1 MSTKANCYLIGGTR
15 VLTQC
20 GTRLLDAGVTI
31 EGVLSRDPA
40 VVAWADAQGVPV
52 HDPSGDL
59 MALLSERP
67 FDYLFSMVNFRILP
81 GAVLDLP
88 KIAAIN
94 FHDGPLPRYS
104 GSHVPAWALY
114 EGAPRHAATWHLMT
128 EAVDAGGVLVERW
141 FPVRDHATALS
152 LTYEA
157 AETGI
162 ELFADLVP
170 HVARRTLPEIL
181 DTSGRER
188 RFYRRSARMAGG
200 GVIHAG
206 TTAAEAVRLVRA
218 LDHGSFPNPLGVP
231 ALITEQGAVYTRQ
244 ARLIPRDETRT
255 ATTVLSVTTTAIT
268 LAAPDADLVLSD
280 WLAVD
285 GSTLS
290 GQAAAQRLGIAPGAA
305 LPPVSEDRL
314 ADIADAQKRLRPHEP
329 WWRARLEDVRPVP
342 LAADDFSA
350 ATAHY
355 GHYELAYLP
364 ASRDESVAVFRAFL
378 AAVAERAG
386 EDVFDFAWSPSAA
399 RDLAERTHGLTAARF
414 PVRYDGGTA
423 RSLRE
428 SLDEAAA
435 RHGYTGDLEVRLG
448 LAGRPLG
455 TDEPSFTRVMVLE
468 RDPGEEASADPHTE
482 IALLCLSDGPPTI
495 FVRETAMGEDE
506 ALAFVE
512 RVEDLA
518 MAALLQGDEPPTE
531 ATDSTRSTDSAGPAD
546 SSRSTDTAST
556 ESPSTEPSA
565 DAALSAGEPTED
577 SAGTAD
583 EQTGGPTV
591 LDLFAAAAAERP
603 GAVAVR
609 AGNRTLDYADL
620 DRWADAVAARLHDE
634 GIEQGAVVGVL
645 LERGTALLPAMLGIL
660 RAGASFLPL
669 DPGYPVDRL
678 RRYVDVSRCELILTD
693 ARTHALGASLGL
705 ARQVPEADGAAQAV
719 PPRVTD
725 GDLAYTL
732 FTSGSTGDPKGV
744 EIGHGALADFL
755 TAIGERLGV
764 TADDTVL
771 AHTTVAFDISLLE
784 LLLPLTVGATVV
796 LASRETAADPYRL
809 AELASGVSVAQA
821 TPSLWRLLLGTGWTP
836 HAELT
841 VLSGGEALS
850 PATAERLHEPARA
863 LWNLYGPTE
872 ATIWA
877 AAHRVESVGSFLPL
891 GEPLR
896 HMELHVLDQDLN
908 PCEPGST
915 GELYLSG
922 TGLARGYAGRQD
934 LTREVFVDHPVTG
947 TRLYRTGDE
956 VRLHEADAVEWLG
969 RSDAQVKVRGHRI
982 EPAEIERVLER
993 VDGVTAAV
1001 VVAARFEGRGELR
1014 LTAYLV
1020 GDAMPGKSRLD
1031 ALVGAALPAY
1041 MVPDAYVN
1049 LDALPLTD
1057 NGKVAR
1063 ARLPLPTRDTILRS
1077 GEEPEPVAATTSPEA
1092 APLTAA
1098 EPEPAA
1104 VTPAAQP
1111 ADATT
1116 VEDTAGSEATAD
1128 SAMTEEALARSV
1140 ARVFAATLDHSG
1152 FDVHANFFDLGG
1164 DSVNVTIAAARLS
1177 SELGASVTAPSI
1189 FASGTP
1195 VKLARLLG
1203 AEGVVPLRD
1212 AETARETAT
1221 APAAGTAP
1229 AEAYAAAETA
1239 AERAVPAPTAADASA
1254 PPAAP
1259 VTADT
1264 SAAPS
1269 ATLPTATPSTTL
1281 PTPTPSDAI
1290 SARTAADGALAV
1302 IGMACRFPG
1311 AGTPDELWQNLVA
1324 GVSSIGAAPEGKR
1337 GWAHLWSEAGADD
1350 VRMGWVEGVEHFD
1363 AARFGLTDR
1372 EARRMDPLQRMLLSV
1387 TSEAMES
1394 AGRDHHSL
1402 GASTGVFVGAIASDF
1417 PEIVARSI
1425 GHSDPHV
1432 ATGTAPS
1439 MVANRL
1445 SHVFDWSGPSFAVD
1459 TACSSSLVALHEA
1472 AMHLRAGEVD
1482 AAVVAAANLVL
1493 TPAKTRSF
1501 TRNGMLSPQG
1511 ACRAFDDAAD
1521 GYVRGEGAGAL
1532 ILKRLS
1538 DAERDGDPVLAV
1550 IRGTAVNHTGGSAGF
1565 LTAPSRPAQEAV
1577 LRRALARSGR
1587 TAADIGYVEAHG
1599 TGTQLGDLIELE
1611 ALHAVLG
1618 EPAGRTPV
1626 AVGSVKTN
1634 LGHLEPAA
1642 GIAGLIKTVLALQ
1655 AAHIPPSLN
1664 YETPNRSFDFDA
1676 SPLYVADR
1684 LLPWGPGPRVAGVSS
1699 FGFGGA
1705 NAHVVVEAAPGT
1717 EQGGTDSGPQ
1727 LLVLSAG
1734 SDDALRTLARRLV
1747 LMLRSAYCPSL
1758 EALAEASRL
1767 RPAGVHRLAC
1777 VADSAEQLQDKLQ
1790 LFLAGVEEV
1799 RSLHVGIASTAGRPH
1814 GLPTAAPASRGELAV
1829 AAQAFVAGTDLA
1841 AGPRRRAGVRFPTA
1855 PHAEK
1860 YLWLEPAQE
1869 QTPPPA
1875 PARTRST
1882 WTEHPEAAEHLVLGR
1897 PTLPGAGYPAKVAD
1911 FLGRDRFGLRDL
1923 TFRAAV
1929 EAPAT
1934 LTAARDGDALA
1945 FRDGSGALVCTAT
1958 LTAPE
1963 QPALAVPPAAHRFTE
1978 VGLDAMYA
1986 AFARSGL
1993 DYGTGFRTVTSL
2005 SVAPGEAVGVLRGD
2019 TAGTVDA
2026 RLLDG
2031 AFQIALAACGA
2042 QGLYVPFT
2050 VERLTVLGRLPATA
2064 RVYARRDRDAG
2075 PDSGLLTAS
2084 LVVLDGDEPVLEARG
2099 ITWKRLSSAPS
2110 GPGAAAD
2117 TGPGHRPAP
2126 VAPPAPVPAQA
2137 PMRTPA
2143 AVPTS
2148 NGHLPGGRPGRSLES
2163 ALTDWV
2169 AAALELDAAELETDR
2184 PLQEQGLD
2192 SMLAVSLAQDIR
2204 ARLGVDIPVTLVLEV
2219 GTVDRLA
2226 EELRDEYGVTAPP
2239 ADATGL
2245 PADASTGGPEGT
2257 GGPAEEPT
2265 DPPALAPASS
2275 PAPAPDVAASSA
2287 PAPEVTAS
2295 SARTVLPAAPAAA
2308 DADTHDIAVIGI
2320 DGVFPNAANLEE
2332 LWRVLAEGEDCLT
2345 EVPASRWDIDAHYGT
2360 DGAPGTVYLRRAGF
2374 VDGLTDFDPG
2384 FFRLS
2389 PAEAEWIDPQQRHL
2403 VQSAWRAM
2411 EDAGL
2416 AGRPQPATG
2425 VFVGASY
2432 QHYRDTVVGD
2442 VVQTP
2447 AGLGNHNAILA
2458 NRVSFFLDLHGP
2470 SMTIDTLCSSSLV
2483 ALHTAVR
2490 SIRAGEC
2497 DQAVVAGVHLG
2508 MSPQYFQLGSRLR
2521 SFSPSNALRPFDAG
2535 ADGFVPGEGVVTV
2548 VLKPLGAALRDGDRV
2563 RGVVKGSAV
2572 NHGGRTSGLTVPSSA
2587 AQQAVISAALVDA
2600 GVSVESIGL
2609 VEAHGTGT
2617 SLGDP
2622 IEVEGLTRAWRG
2634 LTSRSQF
2641 CALGSLKGNV
2651 GHLEP
2656 AAGLA
2661 GLVKVLLSMERGVV
2675 PPSLHVVRPNDHIR
2689 FEGTPFF
2696 LADRV
2701 SEWPRPVDGPRR
2713 GAVSAFGMG
2722 GVNAH
2727 VILEEAPEA
2736 PVREVVGQE
2745 SFLVRVDAADETSVR
2760 ALADAYAD
2768 RLAEVDD
2775 DRLGDFAYTANTGRA
2790 EHRFGTVVTGGDT
2803 GELAV
2808 ALRDIASGASPVT
2821 RRSGRKSAP
2830 VVFMLTGQGSQ
2841 YAGMGQGLYRTE
2853 PVFRA
2858 ALDECASLL
2867 AGHLDVPLTD
2877 LLFGTSAHLLDST
2890 RYAQVGIVSVQ
2901 VALVRWLESLGVRPD
2916 VVVGHSLGELSA
2928 GWAAGVVGLEDLL
2941 RLAVVRGQL
2950 MESQPGEGAMAAVH
2964 GDAAAVVEALKVFP
2978 GVEVAA
2984 FNSPR
2989 VVTVSGPMDAVAR
3002 FRAESGLRS
3011 QPLVVSHAFHSAL
3024 MEGAVAPFA
3033 EAVSGV
3039 EWSAPRVAFASTVS
3053 GGWHT
3058 PESVKDAGLW
3068 ARGIREPVR
3077 FSEAVGLV
3085 SGVGAGVVW
3094 EIGAQPQLTS
3104 LARASWSGDEPLW
3117 LSTLRRDRV
3126 DQAEVYAAVASY
3138 AGSGSGS
3145 LDWAGVHAGK
3155 GHRTMTL
3162 PTYPFNRQDLVAPP
3176 ARGERVTRTA
3186 PTVGHPLFDRHY
3198 EHRSE
3203 GQ

>member
-1 MSTKANCYLIGGTR
+1 MNANCYLIGGTR

-20 GTRLLDAGVTI
+20 GARLLDAGVTI
-31 EGVLSRDPA
+31 EGVLSDDPA
-40 VVAWADAQGVPV
+40 VVAWAGAHDVPV
-52 HDPSGDL
+52 HDPAGDL
-59 MALLSERP
+59 TALLSERP

-128 EAVDAGGVLVERW
+128 EAVDAGGVLLERW

-170 HVARRTLPEIL
+170 HVARRTLPEVL

-200 GVIHAG
+200 GVIHSG
-206 TTAAEAVRLVRA
+206 TTAAEAARLVKA
-218 LDHGSFPNPLGVP
+218 LDYGSFPNPLGVA
-231 ALITEQGAVYTRQ
+231 ALVTEQGAVYTRQ

-255 ATTVLSVTTTAIT
+255 ETTVLSVTTTAIT

-280 WLAVD
+280 WRAVD

-290 GQAAAQRLGIAPGAA
+290 GQAAAQRLGIAPGAP
-305 LPPVSEDRL
+305 LPAVSEERL
-314 ADIADAQKRLRPHEP
+314 AGIADAQKLLRPHEP
-329 WWRARLEDVRPVP
+329 WWRARLEDVRPAP

-355 GHYELAYLP
+355 GHYELAYVP
-364 ASRDESVAVFRAFL
+364 ASREESVAVFRAFL
-378 AAVAERAG
+378 AAVAERVG
-386 EDVFDFAWSPSAA
+386 EEVFDFAWSPSGA
-399 RDLAERTHGLTAARF
+399 RVLAERTHGLTAARF

-423 RSLRE
+423 RTLRE
-428 SLDEAAA
+428 RLDEAAA

-455 TDEPSFTRVMVLE
+455 ADEPSFTRVMVLE
-468 RDPGEEASADPHTE
+468 RAPGEEASADPHTE
-482 IALLCLSDGPPTI
+482 IALLCLTDGPPTI
-495 FVRETAMGEDE
+495 FVRETAMAEEE
-506 ALAFVE
+506 ALDFVE

-518 MAALLQGDEPPTE
+518 MAALLQGDEPPTGSTASAE
-531 ATDSTRSTDSAGPAD
+531 AAD
-546 SSRSTDTAST
+546 SGAETV
-556 ESPSTEPSA
+556 
-565 DAALSAGEPTED
+565 GELVE
-577 SAGTAD
+577 
-583 EQTGGPTV
+583 ETGRPTV

-609 AGNRTLDYADL
+609 AGNRTLDYAGL
-620 DRWADAVAARLHDE
+620 DGWADAVAARLHDE
-634 GIEQGAVVGVL
+634 GIERGSVVGVL
-645 LERGTALLPAMLGIL
+645 LERDTPLLPAMLGIL

-678 RRYVDVSRCELILTD
+678 RRYVDVSDCELILTD
-693 ARTHALGASLGL
+693 ARTHDLGASLGP
-705 ARQVPEADGAAQAV
+705 ARRVPEPDGAAQAV
-719 PPRVTD
+719 PPRVTAA
-725 GDLAYTL
+725 DLAYTL

-755 TAIGERLGV
+755 TGIGGRLGV

-809 AELASGVSVAQA
+809 AELASRVSVAQA

-836 HAELT
+836 HASLT

-877 AAHRVESVGSFLPL
+877 AAHRVESVGTFLPL
-891 GEPLR
+891 GEPLP
-896 HMELHVLDQDLN
+896 HMELHVLDEELN
-908 PCEPGST
+908 PCAAGST

-922 TGLARGYAGRQD
+922 TGLARGYAGRPD
-934 LTREVFVDHPVTG
+934 LTREVFVDHPATG

-956 VRLHEADAVEWLG
+956 VRLHADGAVEWLG
-969 RSDAQVKVRGHRI
+969 RTDAQVKVRGHRI

-993 VDGVTAAV
+993 IDGVTAAV
-1001 VVAARFEGRGELR
+1001 VVAARFEGRGEPR

-1020 GDAMPGKSRLD
+1020 GDAVPGKSRLD

-1041 MVPDAYVN
+1041 MVPDAYVD
-1049 LDALPLTD
+1049 LDVLPLTD

-1063 ARLPLPTRDTILRS
+1063 AKLPLPTRDTILRS
-1077 GEEPEPVAATTSPEA
+1077 GEEPESGAAPEA
-1092 APLTAA
+1092 GPESAPEKAAAPEPATAA
-1098 EPEPAA
+1098 EPAA
-1104 VTPAAQP
+1104 APVAE
-1111 ADATT
+1111 ATT
-1116 VEDTAGSEATAD
+1116 ESAGATETVESAGTVE
-1128 SAMTEEALARSV
+1128 SAETGMTEEALARTI
-1140 ARVFAATLDHSG
+1140 ARVFAATLDHPG

-1164 DSVNVTIAAARLS
+1164 DSVNVTVAAARLGD
-1177 SELGASVTAPSI
+1177 ELGASVTAPAI

-1212 AETARETAT
+1212 QETETAVETAPVAAEAAAAPAASAPATPVTPAARST
-1221 APAAGTAP
+1221 APATPSAAP
-1229 AEAYAAAETA
+1229 
-1239 AERAVPAPTAADASA
+1239 VPAPAAAR
-1254 PPAAP
+1254 PA
-1259 VTADT
+1259 D
-1264 SAAPS
+1264 
-1269 ATLPTATPSTTL
+1269 
-1281 PTPTPSDAI
+1281 
-1290 SARTAADGALAV
+1290 DGALAV

-1311 AGTPDELWQNLVA
+1311 ASTPDELWQNLVA
-1324 GVSSIGAAPEGKR
+1324 GVSSIGDAPEGKR

-1350 VRMGWVEGVEHFD
+1350 VRMGWVDGVEYFD

-1372 EARRMDPLQRMLLSV
+1372 EARRMDPLQRILLSV
-1387 TSEAMES
+1387 TAEAMDS
-1394 AGRDHHSL
+1394 CGRDHTSL
-1402 GASTGVFVGAIASDF
+1402 GAATGVFVGAIASDF

-1587 TAADIGYVEAHG
+1587 SAADIGYVEAHG

-1618 EPAGRTPV
+1618 EPVGRAPV

-1634 LGHLEPAA
+1634 IGHLEPAA

-1664 YETPNRSFDFDA
+1664 YETPNRSFDFDG
-1676 SPLYVADR
+1676 SPLFVADR

-1734 SDDALRTLARRLV
+1734 SEDALRTLARRLV

-1790 LFLAGVEEV
+1790 LFLAGVEDV
-1799 RSLHVGIASTAGRPH
+1799 RSLHVGVASTAARPY
-1814 GLPTAAPASRGELAV
+1814 GLPTAAPADRGELA
-1829 AAQAFVAGTDLA
+1829 AAARAFVAGADLA
-1841 AGPRRRAGVRFPTA
+1841 SEPRRRAGVRFPTA

-1860 YLWLEPAQE
+1860 YLWLEPAQ
-1869 QTPPPA
+1869 QQPAPA

-1882 WTEHPEAAEHLVLGR
+1882 WTDHPEAAEHLVLGR

-1911 FLGRDRFGLRDL
+1911 FLGQDRFGLRDL

-1963 QPALAVPPAAHRFTE
+1963 RPALAAPPAAHGFTE

-1993 DYGTGFRTVTSL
+1993 DYGSGFRTVASL
-2005 SVAPGEAVGVLRGD
+2005 SVAPGSGEAVGVLRGD
-2019 TAGTVDA
+2019 AAGIVDA

-2031 AFQIALAACGA
+2031 AFQVALAACGA

-2064 RVYARRDRDAG
+2064 RVYARRDRDSG
-2075 PDSGLLTAS
+2075 PGSGLLTAS

-2099 ITWKRLSSAPS
+2099 ITWKRLSAAPS
-2110 GPGAAAD
+2110 GPGAAGD
-2117 TGPGHRPAP
+2117 TGHGHRPAP
-2126 VAPPAPVPAQA
+2126 AAPTAPAPAPVRASAPAPVPAA
-2137 PMRTPA
+2137 
-2143 AVPTS
+2143 
-2148 NGHLPGGRPGRSLES
+2148 NGHLPGSRPGRALEA
-2163 ALTDWV
+2163 ALAEWV

-2245 PADASTGGPEGT
+2245 PAGADAGGPG
-2257 GGPAEEPT
+2257 GGPAHVPAP
-2265 DPPALAPASS
+2265 DPAPAAAPAPALAAVPTGA
-2275 PAPAPDVAASSA
+2275 PAPAPGPAAA
-2287 PAPEVTAS
+2287 PAALAAV
-2295 SARTVLPAAPAAA
+2295 PAAPEAA
-2308 DADTHDIAVIGI
+2308 DADTHDIAVIGV
-2320 DGVFPNAANLEE
+2320 DGVFPNAGSTDE
-2332 LWRVLAEGEDCLT
+2332 LWRVLVEGEDCLT
-2345 EVPASRWDIDAHYGT
+2345 EVPASRWDIDAYYGT

-2374 VDGLTDFDPG
+2374 VEGLTDFDPG

-2403 VQSAWRAM
+2403 VQSAWRAL

-2416 AGRPQPATG
+2416 AGRTQPATG

-2490 SIRAGEC
+2490 SMRAGEC
-2497 DQAVVAGVHLG
+2497 EQAVVAGVHLG

-2521 SFSPSNALRPFDAG
+2521 SFSPSNALRPFDSG

-2548 VLKPLGAALRDGDRV
+2548 VLKPLRAALRDG
-2563 RGVVKGSAV
+2563 
-2572 NHGGRTSGLTVPSSA
+2572 
-2587 AQQAVISAALVDA
+2587 
-2600 GVSVESIGL
+2600 
-2609 VEAHGTGT
+2609 
-2617 SLGDP
+2617 
-2622 IEVEGLTRAWRG
+2622 
-2634 LTSRSQF
+2634 
-2641 CALGSLKGNV
+2641 
-2651 GHLEP
+2651 
-2656 AAGLA
+2656 
-2661 GLVKVLLSMERGVV
+2661 
-2675 PPSLHVVRPNDHIR
+2675 
-2689 FEGTPFF
+2689 
-2696 LADRV
+2696 
-2701 SEWPRPVDGPRR
+2701 
-2713 GAVSAFGMG
+2713 
-2722 GVNAH
+2722 
-2727 VILEEAPEA
+2727 
-2736 PVREVVGQE
+2736 
-2745 SFLVRVDAADETSVR
+2745 
-2760 ALADAYAD
+2760 
-2768 RLAEVDD
+2768 
-2775 DRLGDFAYTANTGRA
+2775 
-2790 EHRFGTVVTGGDT
+2790 
-2803 GELAV
+2803 
-2808 ALRDIASGASPVT
+2808 
-2821 RRSGRKSAP
+2821 
-2830 VVFMLTGQGSQ
+2830 
-2841 YAGMGQGLYRTE
+2841 
-2853 PVFRA
+2853 
-2858 ALDECASLL
+2858 
-2867 AGHLDVPLTD
+2867 
-2877 LLFGTSAHLLDST
+2877 
-2890 RYAQVGIVSVQ
+2890 
-2901 VALVRWLESLGVRPD
+2901 
-2916 VVVGHSLGELSA
+2916 
-2928 GWAAGVVGLEDLL
+2928 
-2941 RLAVVRGQL
+2941 
-2950 MESQPGEGAMAAVH
+2950 
-2964 GDAAAVVEALKVFP
+2964 
-2978 GVEVAA
+2978 
-2984 FNSPR
+2984 
-2989 VVTVSGPMDAVAR
+2989 
-3002 FRAESGLRS
+3002 
-3011 QPLVVSHAFHSAL
+3011 
-3024 MEGAVAPFA
+3024 
-3033 EAVSGV
+3033 
-3039 EWSAPRVAFASTVS
+3039 
-3053 GGWHT
+3053 
-3058 PESVKDAGLW
+3058 
-3068 ARGIREPVR
+3068 
-3077 FSEAVGLV
+3077 
-3085 SGVGAGVVW
+3085 
-3094 EIGAQPQLTS
+3094 
-3104 LARASWSGDEPLW
+3104 
-3117 LSTLRRDRV
+3117 
-3126 DQAEVYAAVASY
+3126 
-3138 AGSGSGS
+3138 
-3145 LDWAGVHAGK
+3145 
-3155 GHRTMTL
+3155 
-3162 PTYPFNRQDLVAPP
+3162 
-3176 ARGERVTRTA
+3176 
-3186 PTVGHPLFDRHY
+3186 
-3198 EHRSE
+3198 
-3203 GQ
+3203 

>member
-20 GTRLLDAGVTI
+20 ATRLLDAGVTI

-59 MALLSERP
+59 VALLSERP

-81 GAVLDLP
+81 GAVLGLP

-128 EAVDAGGVLVERW
+128 EAVDAGGVLLERW

-231 ALITEQGAVYTRQ
+231 ALVTEQGAVYTRQ

-280 WLAVD
+280 WRAVD

-386 EDVFDFAWSPSAA
+386 EEVFDFAWSPSAA

-428 SLDEAAA
+428 RLDEAAA

-506 ALAFVE
+506 ALAFAE

-531 ATDSTRSTDSAGPAD
+531 ATDSTRSTDSGAAE
-546 SSRSTDTAST
+546 SAST
-556 ESPSTEPSA
+556 ESSA
-565 DAALSAGEPTED
+565 EATDPAGEPTED
-577 SAGTAD
+577 SAGTAA

-693 ARTHALGASLGL
+693 ARTHALGASLGP

-719 PPRVTD
+719 PPRVTA

-1020 GDAMPGKSRLD
+1020 GDAMPGKARLD

-1063 ARLPLPTRDTILRS
+1063 AKLPLPTRDTILRS
-1077 GEEPEPVAATTSPEA
+1077 GEEPEPVAATTSPET

-1098 EPEPAA
+1098 EPEPAVVEQAARPA
-1104 VTPAAQP
+1104 VAA
-1111 ADATT
+1111 T
-1116 VEDTAGSEATAD
+1116 VEHTAGSGVTAE

-1164 DSVNVTIAAARLS
+1164 DSVNVTIAAARLT

-1212 AETARETAT
+1212 PETAT
-1221 APAAGTAP
+1221 ATAAGTAP

-1239 AERAVPAPTAADASA
+1239 AEPAVPAPVTPA
-1254 PPAAP
+1254 PVDSPATP

-1264 SAAPS
+1264 S
-1269 ATLPTATPSTTL
+1269 TTPSTTL
-1281 PTPTPSDAI
+1281 PTPTLSAAS
-1290 SARTAADGALAV
+1290 SARTGDDGALAV

-1875 PARTRST
+1875 PARTRNT

-2126 VAPPAPVPAQA
+2126 AAPPAPVPAPA
-2137 PMRTPA
+2137 PVRTPA
-2143 AVPTS
+2143 TVPAS
-2148 NGHLPGGRPGRSLES
+2148 NGHLPGGLPGRSLEA

-2245 PADASTGGPEGT
+2245 PADGGPGGPEGPAGT
-2257 GGPAEEPT
+2257 GEEPT
-2265 DPPALAPASS
+2265 YP
-2275 PAPAPDVAASSA
+2275 PAPAPAPNGTAPPAPAVPEAAPMA
-2287 PAPEVTAS
+2287 PAPTAPV
-2295 SARTVLPAAPAAA
+2295 AVAPAA

-2320 DGVFPNAANLEE
+2320 DGVFPNAANLDE

-2374 VDGLTDFDPG
+2374 VEGLTDFDPG

-2497 DQAVVAGVHLG
+2497 EQAVVAGVHLG

-2587 AQQAVISAALVDA
+2587 AQQSVISAALVDA

-2768 RLAEVDD
+2768 RLAEVDGD
-2775 DRLGDFAYTANTGRA
+2775 QLGDFAYTANTGRA
-2790 EHRFGTVVTGGDT
+2790 GHRFGAVVSGGDA

-2808 ALRDIASGASPVT
+2808 ALRDVASGTTAVT
-2821 RRSGRKSAP
+2821 RRGGKAAP
-2830 VVFMLTGQGSQ
+2830 VAFMFTGQGSQ
-2841 YAGMGQGLYRTE
+2841 YSGMGRGLYETE

-2867 AGHLDVPLTD
+2867 AGHLDVPLTE

-2890 RYAQVGIVSVQ
+2890 RCAQVGIVSVQ

-2941 RLAVVRGQL
+2941 RLAVVRGGL
-2950 MESQPGEGAMAAVH
+2950 MESQPGAGAMAAVH
-2964 GDAAAVVEALKVFP
+2964 GDAEAVLEALTSFP

-2989 VVTVSGPMDAVAR
+2989 VVTVSGPADAVAR
-3002 FRAESGLRS
+3002 FREGSGLRS

-3033 EAVSGV
+3033 EVVAGV
-3039 EWSAPRVAFASTVS
+3039 EWSAPRVAFASTIS

-3058 PESVKDAGLW
+3058 PESVRDAGLW

-3085 SGVGAGVVW
+3085 GAASGAGVVW

-3104 LARASWSGDEPLW
+3104 LARASWQGVDPLW

-3126 DQAEVYAAVASY
+3126 DQAEVYAAVAAY
-3138 AGSGSGS
+3138 AGTASGAV
-3145 LDWAGVHAGK
+3145 DWSGVHAGK

-3162 PTYPFNRQDLVAPP
+3162 PTYPFHRQDLVAPP
-3176 ARGERVTRTA
+3176 ARSERAAPAAPAA

>member
-1 MSTKANCYLIGGTR
+1 MSVKANCYLIGGTR

-20 GTRLLDAGVTI
+20 GTRLLDAGATI
-31 EGVLSRDPA
+31 EGVLSDDPV
-40 VVAWADAQGVPV
+40 VVAWAGAHGLPV
-52 HDPSGDL
+52 HDPAGDL
-59 MALLSERP
+59 VALLSERP

-81 GAVLDLP
+81 GAVLGLP
-88 KIAAIN
+88 KVAAIN

-128 EAVDAGGVLVERW
+128 EAVDAGGVLLERW

-170 HVARRTLPEIL
+170 HVVRRTLPEVL

-206 TTAAEAVRLVRA
+206 TTAAEAARLVRA

-231 ALITEQGAVYTRQ
+231 ALVTEQGAVYTRQ

-255 ATTVLSVTTTAIT
+255 ETTVLSVTTTAIT

-280 WLAVD
+280 WRAVD

-305 LPPVSEDRL
+305 LPAVSEQRL
-314 ADIADAQKRLRPHEP
+314 ADIAEAQKLLRPHEP
-329 WWRARLEDVRPVP
+329 WWRARLEDVRPAP

-350 ATAHY
+350 AAAHY
-355 GHYELAYLP
+355 GHYQLAYAP
-364 ASRDESVAVFRAFL
+364 ASRDESVTVLRAFL
-378 AAVAERAG
+378 AAVAERVG
-386 EDVFDFAWSPSAA
+386 KEVFDFAWSPSGA
-399 RDLAERTHGLTAARF
+399 RVLAERTHGLTAARF
-414 PVRYDGGTA
+414 PVRYDGGNA
-423 RSLRE
+423 RTLRE
-428 SLDEAAA
+428 RLDEAAA
-435 RHGYTGDLEVRLG
+435 RHGYAGDLEVRLG

-455 TDEPSFTRVMVLE
+455 ADEPSFTRVMVLE
-468 RDPGEEASADPHTE
+468 RAPGEEASADPHTE
-482 IALLCLSDGPPTI
+482 IALLCLTDGPPTI
-495 FVRETAMGEDE
+495 FVRETAMREDE
-506 ALAFVE
+506 ALDFVE

-531 ATDSTRSTDSAGPAD
+531 TTDSARPAA
-546 SSRSTDTAST
+546 SAAEDTA
-556 ESPSTEPSA
+556 PGA
-565 DAALSAGEPTED
+565 RNAGEPD
-577 SAGTAD
+577 
-583 EQTGGPTV
+583 GPTV

-609 AGNRTLDYADL
+609 AGNRTLDYAAL
-620 DRWADAVAARLHDE
+620 DGWADAVAARLHDE
-634 GIEQGAVVGVL
+634 GIERGSVVGVL
-645 LERGTALLPAMLGIL
+645 LERDTALLPAMLGIL

-669 DPGYPVDRL
+669 DPGYPADRL
-678 RRYVDVSRCELILTD
+678 RRYVDVSGCDLVLTD
-693 ARTHALGASLGL
+693 ARTHDLGASLGP
-705 ARQVPEADGAAQAV
+705 ARQVSGPDGAAQAV
-719 PPRVTD
+719 PPRVTRA
-725 GDLAYTL
+725 DLAYTL

-755 TAIGERLGV
+755 TGIGGRLGV

-836 HAELT
+836 HPGLT

-877 AAHRVESVGSFLPL
+877 AAHRVESVGTFLPL
-891 GEPLR
+891 GRPLP
-896 HMELHVLDQDLN
+896 HMEFHVLDEELN
-908 PCEPGST
+908 PCGAGST

-922 TGLARGYAGRQD
+922 TGLARGYAGRPD
-934 LTREVFVDHPVTG
+934 LTREVFADHPVTG

-956 VRLHEADAVEWLG
+956 VRLHADGAIEWLG
-969 RSDAQVKVRGHRI
+969 RTDAQVKVRGHRI

-993 VDGVTAAV
+993 IDGVTAAV
-1001 VVAARFEGRGELR
+1001 VVAARFEGRGEPR

-1020 GDAMPGKSRLD
+1020 GDATPGKSRLD

-1063 ARLPLPTRDTILRS
+1063 AKLPTPTRDTVLRS
-1077 GEEPEPVAATTSPEA
+1077 GEEPGPA
-1092 APLTAA
+1092 LRTAA
-1098 EPEPAA
+1098 EPGPATVTPVEEPA
-1104 VTPAAQP
+1104 PAPVA
-1111 ADATT
+1111 AGDTSASTGSGT
-1116 VEDTAGSEATAD
+1116 TAGDTSAPTGFGTTAG
-1128 SAMTEEALARSV
+1128 AAEPGTTEEELARSI
-1140 ARVFAATLDHSG
+1140 AKVFAATLDHPG

-1164 DSVNVTIAAARLS
+1164 DSVNVTVAAARLGD
-1177 SELGASVTAPSI
+1177 ELGTSITAPAV

-1195 VKLARLLG
+1195 VKLARLLV
-1203 AEGVVPLRD
+1203 AEGAVHLRD
-1212 AETARETAT
+1212 QETAT
-1221 APAAGTAP
+1221 APGKAP
-1229 AEAYAAAETA
+1229 ATPGTTAEPARTEPA
-1239 AERAVPAPTAADASA
+1239 APTTPVA
-1254 PPAAP
+1254 PAAP
-1259 VTADT
+1259 VTPAT
-1264 SAAPS
+1264 APAAPADGS
-1269 ATLPTATPSTTL
+1269 APPR
-1281 PTPTPSDAI
+1281 PVD
-1290 SARTAADGALAV
+1290 DGALAV

-1311 AGTPDELWQNLVA
+1311 ASTPDELWQNLVA
-1324 GVSSIGAAPEGKR
+1324 GVSSIGHAPEGKR
-1337 GWAHLWSEAGADD
+1337 GWAHLWSEADADD
-1350 VRMGWVEGVEHFD
+1350 MRTGWVDGVEYFD
-1363 AARFGLTDR
+1363 AARFGITDR
-1372 EARRMDPLQRMLLSV
+1372 EARRMDPLQRILLSV
-1387 TSEAMES
+1387 TAEAMES
-1394 AGRDHHSL
+1394 CGRDHTSL

-1501 TRNGMLSPQG
+1501 TRNGMLSPRG

-1634 LGHLEPAA
+1634 IGHLEPAA
-1642 GIAGLIKTVLALQ
+1642 GIAGLVKTVLALQ

-1664 YETPNRSFDFDA
+1664 YETPNRSFDFDG
-1676 SPLYVADR
+1676 SPLFVADR

-1717 EQGGTDSGPQ
+1717 EQDGTDSGPQ

-1734 SDDALRTLARRLV
+1734 SDEALRTLTRRLV

-1790 LFLAGVEEV
+1790 LFLAGVEDV
-1799 RSLHVGIASTAGRPH
+1799 RSLHVGVASTAARPYD
-1814 GLPTAAPASRGELAV
+1814 LPTGTPADRGQLAA
-1829 AAQAFVAGTDLA
+1829 AAQAFVSGTDLA
-1841 AGPRRRAGVRFPTA
+1841 AGPRRRPGVRFPTA

-1860 YLWLEPAQE
+1860 YLWLEPARQQE
-1869 QTPPPA
+1869 PA
-1875 PARTRST
+1875 PAARTRNR
-1882 WTEHPEAAEHLVLGR
+1882 WTDHPEAAEHLVLGR

-1911 FLGRDRFGLRDL
+1911 FLGQDRFGLRDL

-1945 FRDGSGALVCTAT
+1945 FRDGSGALVCTAV

-1963 QPALAVPPAAHRFTE
+1963 RPALTVPPAAHGFTE

-1986 AFARSGL
+1986 AFARAGL
-1993 DYGTGFRTVTSL
+1993 DYGTGFRTVASL
-2005 SVAPGEAVGVLRGD
+2005 SVAPGEALGALRGD
-2019 TAGTVDA
+2019 AAGTVDA

-2064 RVYARRDRDAG
+2064 RVYARRDRDSG
-2075 PDSGLLTAS
+2075 PESGLLTAS

-2099 ITWKRLSSAPS
+2099 ITWKRLSAPPS
-2110 GPGAAAD
+2110 GPGAAGD
-2117 TGPGHRPAP
+2117 TGHGHRPAP
-2126 VAPPAPVPAQA
+2126 ATPTAPEPAPAFAPKPAPVPA
-2137 PMRTPA
+2137 
-2143 AVPTS
+2143 V
-2148 NGHLPGGRPGRSLES
+2148 NGHLPGGLPGRALEA
-2163 ALTDWV
+2163 ALAEWV
-2169 AAALELDAAELETDR
+2169 AEALELDAAELETDR

-2204 ARLGVDIPVTLVLEV
+2204 TRLGVDIPVTLVLEV

-2239 ADATGL
+2239 AGAAAL
-2245 PADASTGGPEGT
+2245 PAGAGGPGDPPGPGDEPARVPVPAAAPVPAPAA
-2257 GGPAEEPT
+2257 GPAE
-2265 DPPALAPASS
+2265 
-2275 PAPAPDVAASSA
+2275 APAPG
-2287 PAPEVTAS
+2287 PA
-2295 SARTVLPAAPAAA
+2295 AAPAELAA
-2308 DADTHDIAVIGI
+2308 VDADTHDIAVIGI
-2320 DGVFPNAANLEE
+2320 DGVFPNAGNTDE
-2332 LWRVLAEGEDCLT
+2332 LWRVLVEGEDCLT
-2345 EVPASRWDIDAHYGT
+2345 EVPASRWDIDAYYGT

-2374 VDGLTDFDPG
+2374 VEGLTDFDPG

-2403 VQSAWRAM
+2403 VQSAWRAL

-2416 AGRPQPATG
+2416 AGRAQPATG

-2497 DQAVVAGVHLG
+2497 EQAVVAGVHLG

-2548 VLKPLGAALRDGDRV
+2548 VLKPLRAALRDGDRV
-2563 RGVVKGSAV
+2563 RGVVKGTAV

-2587 AQQAVISAALVDA
+2587 AQQSVISAALADA

-2634 LTSRSQF
+2634 VTDRSQF
-2641 CALGSLKGNV
+2641 CAIGSLKGNV

-2689 FEGTPFF
+2689 FEDTPFF

-2701 SEWPRPVDGPRR
+2701 MEWPRPQGGPRR

-2727 VILEEAPEA
+2727 VILEEAPEVPA
-2736 PVREVVGQE
+2736 REVVAQE
-2745 SFLVRVDAADETSVR
+2745 SYLVRVEAADESAVR
-2760 ALADAYAD
+2760 ALAGAYAD

-2775 DRLGDFAYTANTGRA
+2775 ERLGDFAFTANTGRA
-2790 EHRFGTVVTGGDT
+2790 GHRFGTVVSGGDA

-2808 ALRDIASGASPVT
+2808 ALRDVASGTSAVT
-2821 RRSGRKSAP
+2821 RRRGGSTAP
-2830 VVFMLTGQGSQ
+2830 VAFMFTGQGSQ
-2841 YAGMGQGLYRTE
+2841 YAGMGRGLYRTE
-2853 PVFRA
+2853 PVFRD
-2858 ALDECASLL
+2858 ALDECADLL
-2867 AGHLDVPLTD
+2867 AGHLDVPLTE
-2877 LLFGTSAHLLDST
+2877 LLFGTSAELLGST
-2890 RYAQVGIVSVQ
+2890 RFAQVGIVAVQ
-2901 VALVRWLESLGVRPD
+2901 VGLVRWLESVGVCAD
-2916 VVVGHSLGELSA
+2916 VV
-2928 GWAAGVVGLEDLL
+2928 
-2941 RLAVVRGQL
+2941 
-2950 MESQPGEGAMAAVH
+2950 
-2964 GDAAAVVEALKVFP
+2964 
-2978 GVEVAA
+2978 
-2984 FNSPR
+2984 
-2989 VVTVSGPMDAVAR
+2989 
-3002 FRAESGLRS
+3002 
-3011 QPLVVSHAFHSAL
+3011 
-3024 MEGAVAPFA
+3024 
-3033 EAVSGV
+3033 
-3039 EWSAPRVAFASTVS
+3039 
-3053 GGWHT
+3053 
-3058 PESVKDAGLW
+3058 
-3068 ARGIREPVR
+3068 
-3077 FSEAVGLV
+3077 
-3085 SGVGAGVVW
+3085 
-3094 EIGAQPQLTS
+3094 
-3104 LARASWSGDEPLW
+3104 
-3117 LSTLRRDRV
+3117 
-3126 DQAEVYAAVASY
+3126 
-3138 AGSGSGS
+3138 
-3145 LDWAGVHAGK
+3145 
-3155 GHRTMTL
+3155 
-3162 PTYPFNRQDLVAPP
+3162 
-3176 ARGERVTRTA
+3176 
-3186 PTVGHPLFDRHY
+3186 
-3198 EHRSE
+3198 
-3203 GQ
+3203 

>member
-1 MSTKANCYLIGGTR
+1 L
-15 VLTQC
+15 
-20 GTRLLDAGVTI
+20 
-31 EGVLSRDPA
+31 RDP
-40 VVAWADAQGVPV
+40 
-52 HDPSGDL
+52 
-59 MALLSERP
+59 E
-67 FDYLFSMVNFRILP
+67 
-81 GAVLDLP
+81 
-88 KIAAIN
+88 
-94 FHDGPLPRYS
+94 
-104 GSHVPAWALY
+104 
-114 EGAPRHAATWHLMT
+114 T
-128 EAVDAGGVLVERW
+128 
-141 FPVRDHATALS
+141 
-152 LTYEA
+152 
-157 AETGI
+157 ETG
-162 ELFADLVP
+162 
-170 HVARRTLPEIL
+170 T
-181 DTSGRER
+181 G
-188 RFYRRSARMAGG
+188 
-200 GVIHAG
+200 
-206 TTAAEAVRLVRA
+206 
-218 LDHGSFPNPLGVP
+218 
-231 ALITEQGAVYTRQ
+231 
-244 ARLIPRDETRT
+244 
-255 ATTVLSVTTTAIT
+255 TTTA
-268 LAAPDADLVLSD
+268 S
-280 WLAVD
+280 
-285 GSTLS
+285 
-290 GQAAAQRLGIAPGAA
+290 
-305 LPPVSEDRL
+305 
-314 ADIADAQKRLRPHEP
+314 
-329 WWRARLEDVRPVP
+329 
-342 LAADDFSA
+342 
-350 ATAHY
+350 
-355 GHYELAYLP
+355 
-364 ASRDESVAVFRAFL
+364 
-378 AAVAERAG
+378 
-386 EDVFDFAWSPSAA
+386 
-399 RDLAERTHGLTAARF
+399 
-414 PVRYDGGTA
+414 
-423 RSLRE
+423 
-428 SLDEAAA
+428 
-435 RHGYTGDLEVRLG
+435 
-448 LAGRPLG
+448 
-455 TDEPSFTRVMVLE
+455 
-468 RDPGEEASADPHTE
+468 
-482 IALLCLSDGPPTI
+482 
-495 FVRETAMGEDE
+495 
-506 ALAFVE
+506 
-512 RVEDLA
+512 
-518 MAALLQGDEPPTE
+518 
-531 ATDSTRSTDSAGPAD
+531 
-546 SSRSTDTAST
+546 
-556 ESPSTEPSA
+556 
-565 DAALSAGEPTED
+565 
-577 SAGTAD
+577 
-583 EQTGGPTV
+583 
-591 LDLFAAAAAERP
+591 
-603 GAVAVR
+603 
-609 AGNRTLDYADL
+609 
-620 DRWADAVAARLHDE
+620 
-634 GIEQGAVVGVL
+634 
-645 LERGTALLPAMLGIL
+645 
-660 RAGASFLPL
+660 
-669 DPGYPVDRL
+669 
-678 RRYVDVSRCELILTD
+678 
-693 ARTHALGASLGL
+693 
-705 ARQVPEADGAAQAV
+705 
-719 PPRVTD
+719 
-725 GDLAYTL
+725 
-732 FTSGSTGDPKGV
+732 
-744 EIGHGALADFL
+744 
-755 TAIGERLGV
+755 
-764 TADDTVL
+764 
-771 AHTTVAFDISLLE
+771 
-784 LLLPLTVGATVV
+784 
-796 LASRETAADPYRL
+796 
-809 AELASGVSVAQA
+809 
-821 TPSLWRLLLGTGWTP
+821 
-836 HAELT
+836 
-841 VLSGGEALS
+841 
-850 PATAERLHEPARA
+850 
-863 LWNLYGPTE
+863 
-872 ATIWA
+872 
-877 AAHRVESVGSFLPL
+877 
-891 GEPLR
+891 
-896 HMELHVLDQDLN
+896 
-908 PCEPGST
+908 
-915 GELYLSG
+915 
-922 TGLARGYAGRQD
+922 
-934 LTREVFVDHPVTG
+934 
-947 TRLYRTGDE
+947 
-956 VRLHEADAVEWLG
+956 
-969 RSDAQVKVRGHRI
+969 
-982 EPAEIERVLER
+982 
-993 VDGVTAAV
+993 
-1001 VVAARFEGRGELR
+1001 
-1014 LTAYLV
+1014 
-1020 GDAMPGKSRLD
+1020 
-1031 ALVGAALPAY
+1031 
-1041 MVPDAYVN
+1041 
-1049 LDALPLTD
+1049 
-1057 NGKVAR
+1057 
-1063 ARLPLPTRDTILRS
+1063 
-1077 GEEPEPVAATTSPEA
+1077 
-1092 APLTAA
+1092 
-1098 EPEPAA
+1098 
-1104 VTPAAQP
+1104 
-1111 ADATT
+1111 
-1116 VEDTAGSEATAD
+1116 
-1128 SAMTEEALARSV
+1128 
-1140 ARVFAATLDHSG
+1140 
-1152 FDVHANFFDLGG
+1152 
-1164 DSVNVTIAAARLS
+1164 
-1177 SELGASVTAPSI
+1177 
-1189 FASGTP
+1189 
-1195 VKLARLLG
+1195 
-1203 AEGVVPLRD
+1203 
-1212 AETARETAT
+1212 
-1221 APAAGTAP
+1221 GTAP

-1239 AERAVPAPTAADASA
+1239 AAPAPTAADTSA
-1254 PPAAP
+1254 LPAAP

-1269 ATLPTATPSTTL
+1269 TTL
-1281 PTPTPSDAI
+1281 PTPTPSDAA
-1290 SARTAADGALAV
+1290 SARTADDGALAV

-1717 EQGGTDSGPQ
+1717 EHGGTDSGPQ

-1767 RPAGVHRLAC
+1767 RPTGVHRLAC
-1777 VADSAEQLQDKLQ
+1777 VADSAEQLQDKIQ

-1829 AAQAFVAGTDLA
+1829 AAEAFVAGTDLA

-1993 DYGTGFRTVTSL
+1993 DYGSGFRTVTSL

-2064 RVYARRDRDAG
+2064 RVYARRDRDSG

-2084 LVVLDGDEPVLEARG
+2084 LVVLDGDQPVLEARG

-2110 GPGAAAD
+2110 APGAAAD
-2117 TGPGHRPAP
+2117 TGPGHRPTP
-2126 VAPPAPVPAQA
+2126 VAPPASVPAPA
-2137 PMRTPA
+2137 PVRTPA
-2143 AVPTS
+2143 AVPASNGHLPAS
-2148 NGHLPGGRPGRSLES
+2148 NGHLPGGLPSRSLEV

-2245 PADASTGGPEGT
+2245 PPADATGLPADAGVGGPEGT
-2257 GGPAEEPT
+2257 GGPGEEPK
-2265 DPPALAPASS
+2265 DLPA
-2275 PAPAPDVAASSA
+2275 PAPAPDVTASST

-2295 SARTVLPAAPAAA
+2295 SARTALPATPAPHVAA
-2308 DADTHDIAVIGI
+2308 DTDTHDIAIIGI
-2320 DGVFPNAANLEE
+2320 DGVFPNAGNTDE
-2332 LWRVLAEGEDCLT
+2332 LWRVLVEGEDCLT

-2483 ALHTAVR
+2483 ALHT
-2490 SIRAGEC
+2490 
-2497 DQAVVAGVHLG
+2497 
-2508 MSPQYFQLGSRLR
+2508 
-2521 SFSPSNALRPFDAG
+2521 
-2535 ADGFVPGEGVVTV
+2535 
-2548 VLKPLGAALRDGDRV
+2548 
-2563 RGVVKGSAV
+2563 
-2572 NHGGRTSGLTVPSSA
+2572 
-2587 AQQAVISAALVDA
+2587 
-2600 GVSVESIGL
+2600 
-2609 VEAHGTGT
+2609 
-2617 SLGDP
+2617 
-2622 IEVEGLTRAWRG
+2622 
-2634 LTSRSQF
+2634 
-2641 CALGSLKGNV
+2641 
-2651 GHLEP
+2651 
-2656 AAGLA
+2656 
-2661 GLVKVLLSMERGVV
+2661 
-2675 PPSLHVVRPNDHIR
+2675 
-2689 FEGTPFF
+2689 
-2696 LADRV
+2696 
-2701 SEWPRPVDGPRR
+2701 
-2713 GAVSAFGMG
+2713 
-2722 GVNAH
+2722 
-2727 VILEEAPEA
+2727 
-2736 PVREVVGQE
+2736 
-2745 SFLVRVDAADETSVR
+2745 
-2760 ALADAYAD
+2760 
-2768 RLAEVDD
+2768 
-2775 DRLGDFAYTANTGRA
+2775 
-2790 EHRFGTVVTGGDT
+2790 
-2803 GELAV
+2803 
-2808 ALRDIASGASPVT
+2808 
-2821 RRSGRKSAP
+2821 
-2830 VVFMLTGQGSQ
+2830 
-2841 YAGMGQGLYRTE
+2841 
-2853 PVFRA
+2853 
-2858 ALDECASLL
+2858 
-2867 AGHLDVPLTD
+2867 
-2877 LLFGTSAHLLDST
+2877 
-2890 RYAQVGIVSVQ
+2890 
-2901 VALVRWLESLGVRPD
+2901 
-2916 VVVGHSLGELSA
+2916 
-2928 GWAAGVVGLEDLL
+2928 
-2941 RLAVVRGQL
+2941 
-2950 MESQPGEGAMAAVH
+2950 
-2964 GDAAAVVEALKVFP
+2964 
-2978 GVEVAA
+2978 
-2984 FNSPR
+2984 
-2989 VVTVSGPMDAVAR
+2989 
-3002 FRAESGLRS
+3002 
-3011 QPLVVSHAFHSAL
+3011 
-3024 MEGAVAPFA
+3024 
-3033 EAVSGV
+3033 
-3039 EWSAPRVAFASTVS
+3039 
-3053 GGWHT
+3053 
-3058 PESVKDAGLW
+3058 
-3068 ARGIREPVR
+3068 
-3077 FSEAVGLV
+3077 
-3085 SGVGAGVVW
+3085 
-3094 EIGAQPQLTS
+3094 
-3104 LARASWSGDEPLW
+3104 
-3117 LSTLRRDRV
+3117 
-3126 DQAEVYAAVASY
+3126 
-3138 AGSGSGS
+3138 
-3145 LDWAGVHAGK
+3145 
-3155 GHRTMTL
+3155 
-3162 PTYPFNRQDLVAPP
+3162 
-3176 ARGERVTRTA
+3176 
-3186 PTVGHPLFDRHY
+3186 
-3198 EHRSE
+3198 
-3203 GQ
+3203 

>member
-1 MSTKANCYLIGGTR
+1 MKPNCYLIGGTR

-31 EGVLSRDPA
+31 EGVLSDDPA
-40 VVAWADAQGVPV
+40 VAAWAGAHGVPV
-52 HDPSGDL
+52 HDPAGDL
-59 MALLSERP
+59 VALLSERP

-88 KIAAIN
+88 KTAAIN

-128 EAVDAGGVLVERW
+128 EAVDAGGVLLERW

-157 AETGI
+157 AEAGI

-170 HVARRTLPEIL
+170 HVVRRTLPEVL
-181 DTSGRER
+181 DTSDRER

-218 LDHGSFPNPLGVP
+218 LDHGSFPNPLGLP
-231 ALITEQGAVYTRQ
+231 ALVTERGAVHTLQ

-255 ATTVLSVTTTAIT
+255 GTTVLSVTTTAIT

-280 WLAVD
+280 WRAVD

-305 LPPVSEDRL
+305 LPAVTEERL
-314 ADIADAQKRLRPHEP
+314 ADISAAQELLRPHEP
-329 WWRARLEDVRPVP
+329 WWRARLEDVRPAP

-355 GHYELAYLP
+355 GHYELAYVP
-364 ASRDESVAVFRAFL
+364 ASRDESVAVLRAFL
-378 AAVAERAG
+378 AAVAERVG
-386 EDVFDFAWSPSAA
+386 EEVFDFAWSPSGA

-423 RSLRE
+423 RTLRE
-428 SLDEAAA
+428 RLDEASA

-468 RDPGEEASADPHTE
+468 RAPGEEASADPHTE
-482 IALLCLSDGPPTI
+482 IALLCLTDGPPTV
-495 FVRETAMGEDE
+495 FVRETAMGEEE
-506 ALAFVE
+506 ALDFVE

-518 MAALLQGDEPPTE
+518 MAALLRGDEPPAEAAGSARPADSADSGE
-531 ATDSTRSTDSAGPAD
+531 ATDSAEAA
-546 SSRSTDTAST
+546 ASGART
-556 ESPSTEPSA
+556 
-565 DAALSAGEPTED
+565 AGE
-577 SAGTAD
+577 AGGEPD
-583 EQTGGPTV
+583 EEPGGPTV

-609 AGNRTLDYADL
+609 AGNRTLDYAGL
-620 DRWADAVAARLHDE
+620 DGWADAVAARLHDE
-634 GIEQGAVVGVL
+634 GVERGSVVGVL
-645 LERGTALLPAMLGIL
+645 LERDTALLPAVLGVL

-678 RRYVDVSRCELILTD
+678 RRYVDVSDCDLILTD
-693 ARTHALGASLGL
+693 ARTHDLGASLGP
-705 ARQVPEADGAAQAV
+705 ARRVPGADGAAQAV
-719 PPRVTD
+719 PPRVTAA
-725 GDLAYTL
+725 DLAYTL

-755 TAIGERLGV
+755 TGIGGRLGV

-836 HAELT
+836 HAGLT

-877 AAHRVESVGSFLPL
+877 AAHRVGPVGAFLPL
-891 GEPLR
+891 GEPLP
-896 HMELHVLDQDLN
+896 HMELHVLDEELN
-908 PCEPGST
+908 PCAAGST

-922 TGLARGYAGRQD
+922 TGLARGYAGRPD
-934 LTREVFVDHPVTG
+934 LTREVFVGHPATG

-956 VRLHEADAVEWLG
+956 VRLHADGAVEWLG
-969 RSDAQVKVRGHRI
+969 RTDAQVKVRGHRI

-993 VDGVTAAV
+993 IDGVTAAV
-1001 VVAARFEGRGELR
+1001 VVAARFEGRGEPR

-1020 GDAMPGKSRLD
+1020 GDAVPGKARLD
-1031 ALVGAALPAY
+1031 VLVGAALPAY
-1041 MVPDAYVN
+1041 MVPDAYVD
-1049 LDALPLTD
+1049 LDVLPLTD

-1063 ARLPLPTRDTILRS
+1063 AKLPPPTRDSILRS
-1077 GEEPEPVAATTSPEA
+1077 GEEPESAAGSATSPGSAPGAVAPGPATVAAAGDPAPVPATAGDTSVSA
-1092 APLTAA
+1092 GSGATAGDSFVLA
-1098 EPEPAA
+1098 GSGA
-1104 VTPAAQP
+1104 
-1111 ADATT
+1111 
-1116 VEDTAGSEATAD
+1116 TAGSAEPG
-1128 SAMTEEALARSV
+1128 MTEEALARSI
-1140 ARVFAATLDHSG
+1140 ARVFAATLGHPG

-1164 DSVNVTIAAARLS
+1164 DSVNVTVAAARLGD
-1177 SELGASVTAPSI
+1177 ELGAPVTTPAL

-1203 AEGVVPLRD
+1203 AEGVVLLRD
-1212 AETARETAT
+1212 QETAT
-1221 APAAGTAP
+1221 APETAP
-1229 AEAYAAAETA
+1229 VAVGTPAGPARTEPPASATPVAPATPAAA
-1239 AERAVPAPTAADASA
+1239 PAASA
-1254 PPAAP
+1254 PG
-1259 VTADT
+1259 
-1264 SAAPS
+1264 SAA
-1269 ATLPTATPSTTL
+1269 
-1281 PTPTPSDAI
+1281 
-1290 SARTAADGALAV
+1290 ARPADDDALAV

-1311 AGTPDELWQNLVA
+1311 ASTPDELWQNLVA
-1324 GVSSIGAAPEGKR
+1324 GVSSIGDAPEGKR

-1350 VRMGWVEGVEHFD
+1350 VRMGWVDGVERFD

-1372 EARRMDPLQRMLLSV
+1372 EARRMDPLQRILLSV
-1387 TSEAMES
+1387 TAEAMES
-1394 AGRDHHSL
+1394 CGRDHTSL

-1501 TRNGMLSPQG
+1501 TRNGMLSPRG
-1511 ACRAFDDAAD
+1511 TCRAFDDAAD

-1538 DAERDGDPVLAV
+1538 DAERDGDPVLSV

-1618 EPAGRTPV
+1618 EPAGRAPV

-1634 LGHLEPAA
+1634 IGHLEPAA

-1664 YETPNRSFDFDA
+1664 YETPNRSFDFDG
-1676 SPLYVADR
+1676 SPLFVADR

-1717 EQGGTDSGPQ
+1717 ERGATDSGPQ

-1767 RPAGVHRLAC
+1767 RPAGAHRLAC

-1790 LFLAGVEEV
+1790 LFLAGVEDV
-1799 RSLHVGIASTAGRPH
+1799 RSLHVGIASTAARPY
-1814 GLPTAAPASRGELAV
+1814 GLPTGTPADRGELA
-1829 AAQAFVAGTDLA
+1829 AAAEAFVSGADLA
-1841 AGPRRRAGVRFPTA
+1841 AGPRRRPGVRFPTA

-1860 YLWLEPAQE
+1860 HLWLEPARQE
-1869 QTPPPA
+1869 APA
-1875 PARTRST
+1875 PAARTRSR
-1882 WTEHPEAAEHLVLGR
+1882 WTDHPEAAEHLVLGR

-1911 FLGRDRFGLRDL
+1911 FLGQDRFGLRDL

-1963 QPALAVPPAAHRFTE
+1963 RPAPIVPPPAHGFTE

-1986 AFARSGL
+1986 AFARAGL
-1993 DYGTGFRTVTSL
+1993 DYGTGFRTVASL
-2005 SVAPGEAVGVLRGD
+2005 SVAPGEALGVLRGD
-2019 TAGTVDA
+2019 AAGTVDA
-2026 RLLDG
+2026 RILDG

-2050 VERLTVLGRLPATA
+2050 VERLTVLGRLPGTA
-2064 RVYARRDRDAG
+2064 RVYARRDRDSG

-2099 ITWKRLSSAPS
+2099 ITWKRLSAAPS
-2110 GPGAAAD
+2110 GPAAAGD
-2117 TGPGHRPAP
+2117 TGHGHRPVPAALP
-2126 VAPPAPVPAQA
+2126 AAPPAPAPAPA
-2137 PMRTPA
+2137 PAP
-2143 AVPTS
+2143 VPTA
-2148 NGHLPGGRPGRSLES
+2148 NGHLPGGRPGRALEA
-2163 ALTDWV
+2163 ALTGWV
-2169 AAALELDAAELETDR
+2169 AAALELDAAELEADR

-2226 EELRDEYGVTAPP
+2226 RELRDEYGVTAPP
-2239 ADATGL
+2239 ADAGGL
-2245 PADASTGGPEGT
+2245 PAGADAGGP
-2257 GGPAEEPT
+2257 GGPAGPGDEPAHV
-2265 DPPALAPASS
+2265 PAPALAPAPTAA
-2275 PAPAPDVAASSA
+2275 PAPAPAEAPDPGPAAAPVAAAAVSA
-2287 PAPEVTAS
+2287 AVPAAS
-2295 SARTVLPAAPAAA
+2295 AIVPAAPAAA

-2320 DGVFPNAANLEE
+2320 DGVFPHAGNTDE
-2332 LWRVLAEGEDCLT
+2332 LWRVLVEGEDCLT
-2345 EVPASRWDIDAHYGT
+2345 EVPASRWDIDAYYGT

-2374 VDGLTDFDPG
+2374 VEGLTDFDPG

-2403 VQSAWRAM
+2403 VQSAWRAL

-2416 AGRPQPATG
+2416 AGKAQPATG

-2497 DQAVVAGVHLG
+2497 EQAVVAGVHLG

-2521 SFSPSNALRPFDAG
+2521 SFSPSNALRPFDSG

-2548 VLKPLGAALRDGDRV
+2548 VLKPLRAALRDGDRV
-2563 RGVVKGSAV
+2563 RGVVKGTAV

-2587 AQQAVISAALVDA
+2587 AQQSVISAALADA

-2617 SLGDP
+2617 GLGDP
-2622 IEVEGLTRAWRG
+2622 IEVEGLTRAWRAV
-2634 LTSRSQF
+2634 TDRSQF
-2641 CALGSLKGNV
+2641 CAIGSLKGNV

-2689 FEGTPFF
+2689 FEETPFF

-2701 SEWPRPVDGPRR
+2701 MEWPRSGDGPRR

-2727 VILEEAPEA
+2727 VILEEPPAA
-2736 PVREVVGQE
+2736 PVREVVAQE
-2745 SFLVRVDAADETSVR
+2745 SYLVRVDAADETTVR
-2760 ALADAYAD
+2760 TLAGSYADALAAVGEDH
-2768 RLAEVDD
+2768 V
-2775 DRLGDFAYTANTGRA
+2775 GDFAFTANTGRA
-2790 EHRFGTVVTGGDT
+2790 EGRFGTVVSGGDA

-2808 ALRDIASGASPVT
+2808 ALRDVASGASAVT
-2821 RRSGRKSAP
+2821 RRRGGSAAP
-2830 VVFMLTGQGSQ
+2830 VVFMFTGQGSQ
-2841 YAGMGQGLYRTE
+2841 YAGMGRGLYETE

-2867 AGHLDVPLTD
+2867 AGHLEVPLTE
-2877 LLFGTSAHLLDST
+2877 LLFGSSAGLLDST
-2890 RYAQVGIVSVQ
+2890 RFAQVGIVAVQ
-2901 VALVRWLESLGVRPD
+2901 VGLVRWLESV
-2916 VVVGHSLGELSA
+2916 
-2928 GWAAGVVGLEDLL
+2928 
-2941 RLAVVRGQL
+2941 
-2950 MESQPGEGAMAAVH
+2950 
-2964 GDAAAVVEALKVFP
+2964 
-2978 GVEVAA
+2978 
-2984 FNSPR
+2984 
-2989 VVTVSGPMDAVAR
+2989 
-3002 FRAESGLRS
+3002 
-3011 QPLVVSHAFHSAL
+3011 
-3024 MEGAVAPFA
+3024 
-3033 EAVSGV
+3033 
-3039 EWSAPRVAFASTVS
+3039 
-3053 GGWHT
+3053 
-3058 PESVKDAGLW
+3058 
-3068 ARGIREPVR
+3068 
-3077 FSEAVGLV
+3077 
-3085 SGVGAGVVW
+3085 GVGADV
-3094 EIGAQPQLTS
+3094 
-3104 LARASWSGDEPLW
+3104 
-3117 LSTLRRDRV
+3117 
-3126 DQAEVYAAVASY
+3126 
-3138 AGSGSGS
+3138 
-3145 LDWAGVHAGK
+3145 
-3155 GHRTMTL
+3155 
-3162 PTYPFNRQDLVAPP
+3162 
-3176 ARGERVTRTA
+3176 
-3186 PTVGHPLFDRHY
+3186 
-3198 EHRSE
+3198 
-3203 GQ
+3203 

>member
-583 EQTGGPTV
+583 EQAGGPTV

-1104 VTPAAQP
+1104 VTSAAQP

-1212 AETARETAT
+1212 PETARETAT

-1254 PPAAP
+1254 PPATS
-1259 VTADT
+1259 VTEDT

-1281 PTPTPSDAI
+1281 PTPTPSDAT

-1875 PARTRST
+1875 AARTRST

-2265 DPPALAPASS
+2265 DPPAPASS

-2497 DQAVVAGVHLG
+2497 EQAVVAGVHLG

-2727 VILEEAPEA
+2727 VILEEAPAA

>member
-1 MSTKANCYLIGGTR
+1 MSTTANCYLIGGTR

-40 VVAWADAQGVPV
+40 VVAWADAHDVPV
-52 HDPSGDL
+52 HDPAGNL
-59 MALLSERP
+59 TALLSERP

-81 GAVLDLP
+81 GAVLELP

-128 EAVDAGGVLVERW
+128 EAVDAGGVLLERW

-170 HVARRTLPEIL
+170 HIARRTLPEIL

-231 ALITEQGAVYTRQ
+231 ALVTELGAVYTRQ
-244 ARLIPRDETRT
+244 ARLIPRDEPRT

-280 WLAVD
+280 WRAVD

-290 GQAAAQRLGIAPGAA
+290 GQAAAQRLGIAAGAA
-305 LPPVSEDRL
+305 LPAVSEERL
-314 ADIADAQKRLRPHEP
+314 ADIAEAQKRLRPHEP

-355 GHYELAYLP
+355 GHYELAYVP
-364 ASRDESVAVFRAFL
+364 ASRDESVAVLRAFL

-386 EDVFDFAWSPSAA
+386 DEVFDFAWSPSTA
-399 RDLAERTHGLTAARF
+399 RVLADRTHGLTAARF

-423 RSLRE
+423 RSLRQR
-428 SLDEAAA
+428 LDEAAA
-435 RHGYTGDLEVRLG
+435 RQGYAGDLEVRLG

-468 RDPGEEASADPHTE
+468 RDSGEEASADPHTE
-482 IALLCLSDGPPTI
+482 IALLCLNDGPPTI
-495 FVRETAMGEDE
+495 FVRETAMDEDE
-506 ALAFVE
+506 ALDFVE

-531 ATDSTRSTDSAGPAD
+531 STDSARSGDSGTAAPSSAPPGEPTGDGAEAD
-546 SSRSTDTAST
+546 
-556 ESPSTEPSA
+556 
-565 DAALSAGEPTED
+565 AGEP
-577 SAGTAD
+577 G

-609 AGNRTLDYADL
+609 VGKRTLDYAGL
-620 DRWADAVAARLHDE
+620 DAWADAVAARLHDE

-645 LERGTALLPAMLGIL
+645 LERDTALLPAMLGIL

-669 DPGYPVDRL
+669 DPGYPEDRL

-693 ARTHALGASLGL
+693 ARTHALGASLGP
-705 ARQVPEADGAAQAV
+705 ARQVPDADGAAQAV
-719 PPRVTD
+719 PPWVTAD
-725 GDLAYTL
+725 DLAYTL

-755 TAIGERLGV
+755 TGIGGRLGV

-809 AELASGVSVAQA
+809 AEVASGVTVAQA
-821 TPSLWRLLLGTGWTP
+821 TPSLWRLLLGADWTP
-836 HAELT
+836 HAGLT

-877 AAHRVESVGSFLPL
+877 AAHRVESVGTFLPL
-891 GEPLR
+891 GEPLP
-896 HMELHVLDQDLN
+896 HMELHVLDTDLN
-908 PCEPGST
+908 PSEPGTT

-922 TGLARGYAGRQD
+922 TGLARGYAGRPD
-934 LTREVFVDHPVTG
+934 LTREVFVEHPVTG

-956 VRLHEADAVEWLG
+956 VRLHETGAVEWLG

-982 EPAEIERVLER
+982 EPAEIERILER
-993 VDGVTAAV
+993 IDGVTAAV

-1020 GDAMPGKSRLD
+1020 GDAMPGKARLD
-1031 ALVGAALPAY
+1031 ALVAAALPAY

-1049 LDALPLTD
+1049 LDVLPLTD

-1063 ARLPLPTRDTILRS
+1063 AALPLPTRDTILRS
-1077 GEEPEPVAATTSPEA
+1077 GEEQEPAAQPTTSPEA
-1092 APLTAA
+1092 EPRTAAPEPATLAAAA
-1098 EPEPAA
+1098 EPAP
-1104 VTPAAQP
+1104 
-1111 ADATT
+1111 
-1116 VEDTAGSEATAD
+1116 EATAGD
-1128 SAMTEEALARSV
+1128 TAVPSGSGATADAGMTEDELARCI
-1140 ARVFAATLDHSG
+1140 ARVFATTLDHPD
-1152 FDVHANFFDLGG
+1152 FDVHANYFDLGG
-1164 DSVNVTIAAARLS
+1164 DSVNVTVAAARLGG
-1177 SELGASVTAPSI
+1177 ELGASVTAPAI

-1203 AEGVVPLRD
+1203 AEGVVTLRD
-1212 AETARETAT
+1212 QDTAPVAGTVPAPADAATDTAA
-1221 APAAGTAP
+1221 APAAHGTAP
-1229 AEAYAAAETA
+1229 APAAAGTPGPA
-1239 AERAVPAPTAADASA
+1239 ATPAAAAVPA
-1254 PPAAP
+1254 
-1259 VTADT
+1259 
-1264 SAAPS
+1264 
-1269 ATLPTATPSTTL
+1269 ATPSGA
-1281 PTPTPSDAI
+1281 S
-1290 SARTAADGALAV
+1290 SARPVDDGALAV

-1337 GWAHLWSEAGADD
+1337 GWAHLWSEAAADD
-1350 VRMGWVEGVEHFD
+1350 VRMGWVDGVEYFD

-1402 GASTGVFVGAIASDF
+1402 GADTGVFVGAIASDF

-1472 AMHLRAGEVD
+1472 AMHLRAGEID

-1550 IRGTAVNHTGGSAGF
+1550 VRGTAVNHTGGSAGF

-1664 YETPNRSFDFDA
+1664 YETPNRSFDFEG

-1717 EQGGTDSGPQ
+1717 EQDGTDSGPQ

-1799 RSLHVGIASTAGRPH
+1799 RSLHVGVAATAASPH
-1814 GLPTAAPASRGELAV
+1814 GLPTAAPASRGELAA

-1860 YLWLEPAQE
+1860 YLWLEPQQE

-1875 PARTRST
+1875 PTRTRST

-1945 FRDGSGALVCTAT
+1945 FRDGSGALVCTTT

-1963 QPALAVPPAAHRFTE
+1963 QPALTVPPASHRFSE

-1986 AFARSGL
+1986 AFARAGL
-1993 DYGTGFRTVTSL
+1993 DYGTGFRTVASL
-2005 SVAPGEAVGVLRGD
+2005 TVAPGEALGVLRGD

-2075 PDSGLLTAS
+2075 PDAGLLTAS

-2110 GPGAAAD
+2110 GPGAAGD
-2117 TGPGHRPAP
+2117 TGHGHRPAP
-2126 VAPPAPVPAQA
+2126 AASPAPVPAPA
-2137 PMRTPA
+2137 PVRVPA
-2143 AVPTS
+2143 AVPAS
-2148 NGHLPGGRPGRSLES
+2148 NGHLPGGLPGRSLEA
-2163 ALTDWV
+2163 ALADWV
-2169 AAALELDAAELETDR
+2169 AEALELDAAELETDR

-2204 ARLGVDIPVTLVLEV
+2204 SRLGVDIPVTLVLEV

-2239 ADATGL
+2239 ADATDL
-2245 PADASTGGPEGT
+2245 PAGAGSGGSE
-2257 GGPAEEPT
+2257 GPAVTGEG
-2265 DPPALAPASS
+2265 PAHP
-2275 PAPAPDVAASSA
+2275 PAPAPEPNGSTPPVPVVPAAAPTA
-2287 PAPEVTAS
+2287 PA
-2295 SARTVLPAAPAAA
+2295 PAAPAPLPAASAAVASAA
-2308 DADTHDIAVIGI
+2308 DDDTDDDTHDIAVIGI
-2320 DGVFPNAANLEE
+2320 DGVFPNAANLDE
-2332 LWRVLAEGEDCLT
+2332 LWRVLVEGEDCLT
-2345 EVPASRWDIDAHYGT
+2345 EVPASRWDIDAYYGT

-2403 VQSAWRAM
+2403 VQSAWRAL
-2411 EDAGL
+2411 EDAGI
-2416 AGRPQPATG
+2416 AGRTQPTTG

-2490 SIRAGEC
+2490 SIRSGEC
-2497 DQAVVAGVHLG
+2497 EQAVVAGVHLG

-2548 VLKPLGAALRDGDRV
+2548 VLKPLRAALRDGDRV

-2587 AQQAVISAALVDA
+2587 AQESVISAALVDA

-2634 LTSRSQF
+2634 VTSRSQF

-2701 SEWPRPVDGPRR
+2701 SVWPRPVDGPRR

-2727 VILEEAPEA
+2727 VILEEAPA
-2736 PVREVVGQE
+2736 VAAREVVGQE
-2745 SFLVRVDAADETSVR
+2745 SYLVRVDAADETAVR

-2790 EHRFGTVVTGGDT
+2790 EHRFGTVVSGGDA

-2808 ALRDIASGASPVT
+2808 ALRDIASGASPVA

-2830 VVFMLTGQGSQ
+2830 VVFMFTGQGSQ
-2841 YAGMGQGLYRTE
+2841 YAGMAQGLYKTE

-2890 RYAQVGIVSVQ
+2890 RCAQVGIVAVQ
-2901 VALVRWLESLGVRPD
+2901 VGLVRWLESLGVRPD

-2928 GWAAGVVGLEDLL
+2928 GWAAGVVGLGDLL
-2941 RLAVVRGQL
+2941 RLAVVRGRL
-2950 MESQPGEGAMAAVH
+2950 MESQPGAGAMAAVH
-2964 GDAAAVVEALKVFP
+2964 GDAAAVVEALKAFP

-2989 VVTVSGPMDAVAR
+2989 VVTVSGPADAVAR

-3033 EAVSGV
+3033 GAVSGV

-3058 PESVKDAGLW
+3058 PESVKDAHVW

-3138 AGSGSGS
+3138 AASGSGS
-3145 LDWAGVHAGK
+3145 VDWAGVHAGK
-3155 GHRTMTL
+3155 GHRTTTL
-3162 PTYPFNRQDLVAPP
+3162 PTYPFHRQDLVAPP
-3176 ARGERVTRTA
+3176 ARGERATRTA
-3186 PTVGHPLFDRHY
+3186 SAAPAVGHPLFDRHY